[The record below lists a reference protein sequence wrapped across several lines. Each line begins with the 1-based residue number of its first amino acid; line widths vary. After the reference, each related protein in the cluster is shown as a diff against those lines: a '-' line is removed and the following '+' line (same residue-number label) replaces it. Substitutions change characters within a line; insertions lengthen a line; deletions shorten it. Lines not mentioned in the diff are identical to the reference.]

1 MIPVFKRVIGNK
13 FKCFFFCFVL
23 QKLVEI
29 DLVLSLISF

>member
-13 FKCFFFCFVL
+13 FKCFFVFFF
-23 QKLVEI
+23 QKLVGI

>member
-1 MIPVFKRVIGNK
+1 MIPVFKRVIVNK
-13 FKCFFFCFVL
+13 FKCFFCFVL